1 MKLIQQVDIKPNPEV
16 IDSTP
21 EDDTSEHM
29 EKSNEIR
36 SILVY
41 SKYNIIEGNDGYF
54 LENIKTQERQFL
66 TNLKGRR
73 SISIK
78 LMKKDNQQKGYM
90 IIGLF
95 NFNSK
100 PSLNDQIIG
109 YLFREGRII
118 RFESL
123 EEKLLQ

>member
-1 MKLIQQVDIKPNPEV
+1 M
-16 IDSTP
+16 DSFS
-21 EDDTSEHM
+21 ENDSSEHM
-29 EKSNEIR
+29 GKSIEIR
-36 SILVY
+36 SSLVY

-66 TNLKGRR
+66 TNLSERR

-78 LMKKDNQQKGYM
+78 LMKNDNLRKGYM
-90 IIGLF
+90 IISSV
-95 NFNSK
+95 NYDSK

-109 YLFREGRII
+109 YLFRQGRII

-123 EEKLLQ
+123 EEKIVTVKV

>member
-16 IDSTP
+16 IDST
-21 EDDTSEHM
+21 H
-29 EKSNEIR
+29 
-36 SILVY
+36 
-41 SKYNIIEGNDGYF
+41 GNDGYF

-78 LMKKDNQQKGYM
+78 LMKNDNQRKGYM
-90 IIGLF
+90 IIGSF

-100 PSLNDQIIG
+100 PFLNDQIIG

-123 EEKLLQ
+123 EEKIVTVTV